1 MELRGNSR
9 DEVEHLKTG
18 VNLVELAQDHGFQRE
33 AKGKD
38 RSCATSIRL
47 TRGDEVILVGRG
59 EDGHWL
65 YHDMKGDRSGSAFD
79 FLQNKTGRTLTFG
92 EARKELR
99 SYLGQEPQRRTRT
112 PVAPRVEKSS
122 RDQVKLDAER
132 DTLRILPADHRYL
145 TQERGISEQT
155 AKGFAKDLALDR
167 RGQVCFPTFDR
178 EGRYCGSDKRIP
190 GRSDWK
196 GFTQGGRR
204 EGLWQSKVANAQR
217 VVICE
222 SAIDCMSFHELKP
235 QRGTDYISLGG
246 SALPDEKKAQLKQE
260 LSKYKEVVIATDR
273 DVAGMRVAG
282 EIRGMRRDARTD
294 HPRGKD
300 WNQELQNTRK
310 QEKIKD
316 GLDQVE
322 KTLHSM
328 EKRQDRLSEAREQN
342 RDMGWKRDRDDGPG
356 RDM

>member
-1 MELRGNSR
+1 MELRGNSK
-9 DEVEHLKTG
+9 DEVERLKTG

-33 AKGKD
+33 PRGKD

-145 TQERGISEQT
+145 TQERGISERT
-155 AKGFAKDLALDR
+155 VKGFAKDLALDKE
-167 RGQVCFPTFDR
+167 GKVCFPTFDR

-196 GFTQGGRR
+196 GFTPGGNRD
-204 EGLWQSKVANAQR
+204 GLWSSRVQGAQR
-217 VVICE
+217 VVITE
-222 SAIDCMSFHELKP
+222 STIDAMSYHELKG
-235 QRGTDYISLGG
+235 QQKTDYISLGG
-246 SALPDEKKAQLKQE
+246 SQLTAQKKEQLKQE
-260 LSKYKEVVIATDR
+260 LSKYKEVVIATDN
-273 DVAGMRVAG
+273 DKAGIQVAR
-282 EIRGMRRDARTD
+282 EIRGMRTDAKLD
-294 HPRGKD
+294 QPRSKD

-310 QEKIKD
+310 QEKIK
-316 GLDQVE
+316 GSLDQAE
-322 KTLHSM
+322 KTLDNM
-328 EKRQDRLSEAREQN
+328 ERKQDSHEKAREQN